1 MVICVAGPIAAGKN
15 FVCSIL
21 EERGFF
27 CLDADQEIH
36 KIIGDKQ
43 AEILS
48 RFSQIAAS
56 RGINLR
62 AADGSLD
69 RRALGKLLFKD
80 SALLAEQ
87 EKILYPE
94 FVARV
99 QALIDANNNALQ
111 AQDAAQKTKGFTGQ
125 NAAAD
130 FSQPEGC
137 GISNNSIN
145 AQEGGATEIAGKPKI
160 ARGSVQPIAV
170 GQPAADFSASEK
182 AWVDQN
188 AGGGNFGF
196 GIDCGPT
203 GIESKPKIA
212 RGLAINA
219 ALLYK
224 TPSLL
229 RQCKKIIYVDAPLLV
244 RAWRIRRR
252 DRLPLLQIIRR
263 IKSQKGLMQEYKR
276 FAADY
281 GIEMVRVRN
290 WGRGVEFEMKMNKG
304 FSDMKDGRVT
314 PLNEA
319 ISDIKKKF
327 V

>member
-43 AEILS
+43 AEIFS
-48 RFSQIAAS
+48 RFSQSAAS

-80 SALLAEQ
+80 PALLSEQ

-94 FVARV
+94 FVERT
-99 QALIDANNNALQ
+99 QKLIDANNNALQ
-111 AQDAAQKTKGFTGQ
+111 AQ
-125 NAAAD
+125 
-130 FSQPEGC
+130 
-137 GISNNSIN
+137 
-145 AQEGGATEIAGKPKI
+145 EGGA
-160 ARGSVQPIAV
+160 
-170 GQPAADFSASEK
+170 
-182 AWVDQN
+182 
-188 AGGGNFGF
+188 
-196 GIDCGPT
+196 T
-203 GIESKPKIA
+203 GIESKPKTA

-252 DRLPLLQIIRR
+252 DRLPLLQIIHR
-263 IKSQKGLMQEYKR
+263 IKSQKGLFKEYKR

-281 GIEMVRVRN
+281 GIEMVVVRN
-290 WGRGVEFEMKMNKG
+290 WGKRLSF
-304 FSDMKDGRVT
+304 
-314 PLNEA
+314 
-319 ISDIKKKF
+319 
-327 V
+327 

>member
-99 QALIDANNNALQ
+99 QALIDTEVAGKTKTAPQ
-111 AQDAAQKTKGFTGQ
+111 PAAKKTKGFTDQ
-125 NAAAD
+125 NAVAD

-145 AQEGGATEIAGKPKI
+145 AQEG
-160 ARGSVQPIAV
+160 
-170 GQPAADFSASEK
+170 
-182 AWVDQN
+182 
-188 AGGGNFGF
+188 
-196 GIDCGPT
+196 GPT

-263 IKSQKGLMQEYKR
+263 IKSQKGLFKEYKL

-281 GIEMVRVRN
+281 GIEMVRVWN
-290 WGRGVEFEMKMNKG
+290 WGRGAEFAFLSPFDN
-304 FSDMKDGRVT
+304 SQN
-314 PLNEA
+314 PLYNV
-319 ISDIKKKF
+319 SK
-327 V
+327 

>member
-99 QALIDANNNALQ
+99 QALIDANQ
-111 AQDAAQKTKGFTGQ
+111 
-125 NAAAD
+125 
-130 FSQPEGC
+130 
-137 GISNNSIN
+137 
-145 AQEGGATEIAGKPKI
+145 
-160 ARGSVQPIAV
+160 
-170 GQPAADFSASEK
+170 K

-188 AGGGNFGF
+188 
-196 GIDCGPT
+196 
-203 GIESKPKIA
+203 A

-263 IKSQKGLMQEYKR
+263 IKSQKGLFKEYER

-281 GIEMVRVRN
+281 GIEMVRVWN
-290 WGRGVEFEMKMNKG
+290 WGRGAEFEMKMNKG

-319 ISDIKKKF
+319 FSDIKKKF

>member
-99 QALIDANNNALQ
+99 QKLIDAQNR
-111 AQDAAQKTKGFTGQ
+111 AQ
-125 NAAAD
+125 
-130 FSQPEGC
+130 
-137 GISNNSIN
+137 
-145 AQEGGATEIAGKPKI
+145 AQEGG
-160 ARGSVQPIAV
+160 S
-170 GQPAADFSASEK
+170 
-182 AWVDQN
+182 
-188 AGGGNFGF
+188 
-196 GIDCGPT
+196 T
-203 GIESKPKIA
+203 GIESKPKTA

-229 RQCKKIIYVDAPLLV
+229 NQCKKIIYVDAPLLV

-252 DRLPLLQIIRR
+252 DRLPFAQIIRR
-263 IKSQKGLMQEYKR
+263 IKSQKGLFKEYER

-290 WGRGVEFEMKMNKG
+290 WGKRLSF
-304 FSDMKDGRVT
+304 
-314 PLNEA
+314 
-319 ISDIKKKF
+319 
-327 V
+327 

>member
-48 RFSQIAAS
+48 RFSQSAAS

-99 QALIDANNNALQ
+99 QALIDAQNCAQ
-111 AQDAAQKTKGFTGQ
+111 AQDAAQKTKGVT
-125 NAAAD
+125 
-130 FSQPEGC
+130 
-137 GISNNSIN
+137 
-145 AQEGGATEIAGKPKI
+145 
-160 ARGSVQPIAV
+160 
-170 GQPAADFSASEK
+170 
-182 AWVDQN
+182 DQN
-188 AGGGNFGF
+188 
-196 GIDCGPT
+196 
-203 GIESKPKIA
+203 A

-229 RQCKKIIYVDAPLLV
+229 RQCQKIIYVDAPLLV
-244 RAWRIRRR
+244 RVWRIRRR
-252 DRLPLLQIIRR
+252 DKLPLLQIIRR
-263 IKSQKGLMQEYKR
+263 IKSQKGLLQEYER

-290 WGRGVEFEMKMNKG
+290 WGRGAEFEMKMNKG

-319 ISDIKKKF
+319 FSDIKKN
-327 V
+327 

>member
-27 CLDADQEIH
+27 SLDADQEIH
-36 KIIGDKQ
+36 KIIGEKQ

-48 RFSQIAAS
+48 RFSQSAAA

-80 SALLAEQ
+80 RTLLAEQ

-99 QALIDANNNALQ
+99 QALIDENQ
-111 AQDAAQKTKGFTGQ
+111 
-125 NAAAD
+125 
-130 FSQPEGC
+130 
-137 GISNNSIN
+137 
-145 AQEGGATEIAGKPKI
+145 
-160 ARGSVQPIAV
+160 
-170 GQPAADFSASEK
+170 K
-182 AWVDQN
+182 AWVNQN
-188 AGGGNFGF
+188 AGGGNFGL
-196 GIDCGPT
+196 GIDRGPT
-203 GIESKPKIA
+203 GIESKPKTA
-212 RGLAINA
+212 GGLAINA

-229 RQCKKIIYVDAPLLV
+229 HQCKKIIYVDAPLLV

-252 DRLPLLQIIRR
+252 DRLPFAQIMRR
-263 IKSQKGLMQEYKR
+263 IKSQKGLFKEYER

-281 GIEMVRVRN
+281 GIEMVRVWN
-290 WGRGVEFEMKMNKG
+290 WGRGACHTLAVL
-304 FSDMKDGRVT
+304 S
-314 PLNEA
+314 
-319 ISDIKKKF
+319 
-327 V
+327 

>member
-99 QALIDANNNALQ
+99 QKLIDANKEAS
-111 AQDAAQKTKGFTGQ
+111 QKPKGFT
-125 NAAAD
+125 D
-130 FSQPEGC
+130 
-137 GISNNSIN
+137 
-145 AQEGGATEIAGKPKI
+145 QEGG
-160 ARGSVQPIAV
+160 GSL
-170 GQPAADFSASEK
+170 GLAD
-182 AWVDQN
+182 V
-188 AGGGNFGF
+188 
-196 GIDCGPT
+196 
-203 GIESKPKIA
+203 

-263 IKSQKGLMQEYKR
+263 IKSQKGLLQEYKR
-276 FAADY
+276 FASDY
-281 GIEMVRVRN
+281 GIEMVVVRN
-290 WGRGVEFEMKMNKG
+290 WGKRLSF
-304 FSDMKDGRVT
+304 
-314 PLNEA
+314 
-319 ISDIKKKF
+319 
-327 V
+327 

>member
-43 AEILS
+43 AEIFS
-48 RFSQIAAS
+48 RFCEPAAA
-56 RGINLR
+56 RKINLKN
-62 AADGSLD
+62 ADGSLN

-80 SALLAEQ
+80 PALLAEQ

-94 FVARV
+94 FVACV
-99 QALIDANNNALQ
+99 QALIDTELAGKTKTARQ
-111 AQDAAQKTKGFTGQ
+111 PAAQKPKGVT
-125 NAAAD
+125 D
-130 FSQPEGC
+130 
-137 GISNNSIN
+137 
-145 AQEGGATEIAGKPKI
+145 QEGG
-160 ARGSVQPIAV
+160 GSIGLAN
-170 GQPAADFSASEK
+170 AS
-182 AWVDQN
+182 
-188 AGGGNFGF
+188 
-196 GIDCGPT
+196 
-203 GIESKPKIA
+203 
-212 RGLAINA
+212 GLAINA

-263 IKSQKGLMQEYKR
+263 IKSQKGLFKEYER

-290 WGRGVEFEMKMNKG
+290 WGRERSLK
-304 FSDMKDGRVT
+304 
-314 PLNEA
+314 
-319 ISDIKKKF
+319 
-327 V
+327 

>member
-1 MVICVAGPIAAGKN
+1 
-15 FVCSIL
+15 
-21 EERGFF
+21 
-27 CLDADQEIH
+27 
-36 KIIGDKQ
+36 IIGDKQ

-48 RFSQIAAS
+48 RFSQSAAS

-99 QALIDANNNALQ
+99 QALIDANQ
-111 AQDAAQKTKGFTGQ
+111 
-125 NAAAD
+125 
-130 FSQPEGC
+130 
-137 GISNNSIN
+137 
-145 AQEGGATEIAGKPKI
+145 
-160 ARGSVQPIAV
+160 
-170 GQPAADFSASEK
+170 K

-188 AGGGNFGF
+188 
-196 GIDCGPT
+196 
-203 GIESKPKIA
+203 A

-229 RQCKKIIYVDAPLLV
+229 RQCQKIIYVDAPLLV

-263 IKSQKGLMQEYKR
+263 IKSQKGLFKEYER

-281 GIEMVRVRN
+281 GIEMVRVWN
-290 WGRGVEFEMKMNKG
+290 WGRGAEFEMKMNKG

-319 ISDIKKKF
+319 FSDIKKKF

>member
-1 MVICVAGPIAAGKN
+1 MIVCVAGPIAAGKN

-80 SALLAEQ
+80 SVLLAEQ

-99 QALIDANNNALQ
+99 QALIDANQKASQ
-111 AQDAAQKTKGFTGQ
+111 AQEGGATGIESKPKTACENCAQAQEAAQKPKGFTDQ

-130 FSQPEGC
+130 FGRPESF
-137 GISNNSIN
+137 GITNNSIKD
-145 AQEGGATEIAGKPKI
+145 QEGGVTEIAGKPKT

-170 GQPAADFSASEK
+170 GQP
-182 AWVDQN
+182 
-188 AGGGNFGF
+188 
-196 GIDCGPT
+196 
-203 GIESKPKIA
+203 A

-229 RQCKKIIYVDAPLLV
+229 RQCQKIIYVDAPLLV

-252 DRLPLLQIIRR
+252 DRLPLTQIIRR
-263 IKSQKGLMQEYKR
+263 IKSQKGLLQEYKR

-281 GIEMVRVRN
+281 GIEMVVVRN
-290 WGRGVEFEMKMNKG
+290 WGRGAEFEMKMNKG

-319 ISDIKKKF
+319 FSDIKKKF
-327 V
+327 I

>member
-43 AEILS
+43 AEIFS
-48 RFSQIAAS
+48 RFSEPAAS

-99 QALIDANNNALQ
+99 QAQIDANKNALQ
-111 AQDAAQKTKGFTGQ
+111 AQEAAQKTKGFTDQ

-130 FSQPEGC
+130 FGRPESF
-137 GISNNSIN
+137 GITNNSIKD
-145 AQEGGATEIAGKPKI
+145 QEGGPTGIESKPKI

-170 GQPAADFSASEK
+170 GQP
-182 AWVDQN
+182 
-188 AGGGNFGF
+188 
-196 GIDCGPT
+196 
-203 GIESKPKIA
+203 A

-229 RQCKKIIYVDAPLLV
+229 RQCQKIIYVDAPFLV

-252 DRLPLLQIIRR
+252 DRLPLTQIIRR
-263 IKSQKGLMQEYKR
+263 IKSQKGLLQEYKR

-281 GIEMVRVRN
+281 GIEMVRVWN
-290 WGRGVEFEMKMNKG
+290 WGRGAEKALAGAG
-304 FSDMKDGRVT
+304 F
-314 PLNEA
+314 
-319 ISDIKKKF
+319 
-327 V
+327 

>member
-27 CLDADQEIH
+27 CLDADEVIH

-43 AEILS
+43 AAILS

-62 AADGSLD
+62 TADGSLD

-80 SALLAEQ
+80 RTLLAEQ

-99 QALIDANNNALQ
+99 QALIDA
-111 AQDAAQKTKGFTGQ
+111 
-125 NAAAD
+125 
-130 FSQPEGC
+130 
-137 GISNNSIN
+137 
-145 AQEGGATEIAGKPKI
+145 EIAGKPK
-160 ARGSVQPIAV
+160 
-170 GQPAADFSASEK
+170 
-182 AWVDQN
+182 
-188 AGGGNFGF
+188 
-196 GIDCGPT
+196 T
-203 GIESKPKIA
+203 A

-229 RQCKKIIYVDAPLLV
+229 RQCQKIIYVDEPLLV

-252 DRLPLLQIIRR
+252 DRLPFEQIFRR
-263 IKSQKGLMQEYKR
+263 IKSQKGLMQEYER

-281 GIEMVRVRN
+281 GIEMVVVRN
-290 WGRGVEFEMKMNKG
+290 WGKRLSF
-304 FSDMKDGRVT
+304 
-314 PLNEA
+314 
-319 ISDIKKKF
+319 
-327 V
+327 

>member
-48 RFSQIAAS
+48 RFSQTAAS

-62 AADGSLD
+62 AAAGSLD

-111 AQDAAQKTKGFTGQ
+111 AQ
-125 NAAAD
+125 
-130 FSQPEGC
+130 
-137 GISNNSIN
+137 
-145 AQEGGATEIAGKPKI
+145 EGGVTEIAGKPKT
-160 ARGSVQPIAV
+160 
-170 GQPAADFSASEK
+170 
-182 AWVDQN
+182 
-188 AGGGNFGF
+188 AG
-196 GIDCGPT
+196 
-203 GIESKPKIA
+203 
-212 RGLAINA
+212 GLAINA

-252 DRLPLLQIIRR
+252 DRLPLTQIIRR
-263 IKSQKGLMQEYKR
+263 IKSQKGLLQEYKR

-290 WGRGVEFEMKMNKG
+290 WGKRLSF
-304 FSDMKDGRVT
+304 
-314 PLNEA
+314 
-319 ISDIKKKF
+319 
-327 V
+327 

>member
-48 RFSQIAAS
+48 RFCGPATS

-99 QALIDANNNALQ
+99 QKLIDANNNALQ
-111 AQDAAQKTKGFTGQ
+111 AQ
-125 NAAAD
+125 
-130 FSQPEGC
+130 
-137 GISNNSIN
+137 
-145 AQEGGATEIAGKPKI
+145 EGGVTEIAG
-160 ARGSVQPIAV
+160 
-170 GQPAADFSASEK
+170 
-182 AWVDQN
+182 
-188 AGGGNFGF
+188 
-196 GIDCGPT
+196 
-203 GIESKPKIA
+203 KPKIA

-229 RQCKKIIYVDAPLLV
+229 RQCQKIIYVDAPLLV
-244 RAWRIRRR
+244 RFWRIRRR

-263 IKSQKGLMQEYKR
+263 IKSQEGLFKEYER

-281 GIEMVRVRN
+281 GIELVKVWN
-290 WGRGVEFEMKMNKG
+290 WG
-304 FSDMKDGRVT
+304 
-314 PLNEA
+314 
-319 ISDIKKKF
+319 KKACHTLA
-327 V
+327 VLS

>member
-94 FVARV
+94 FVARA
-99 QALIDANNNALQ
+99 QKLIDANKEAS
-111 AQDAAQKTKGFTGQ
+111 QKPKGFT
-125 NAAAD
+125 D
-130 FSQPEGC
+130 
-137 GISNNSIN
+137 
-145 AQEGGATEIAGKPKI
+145 QEG
-160 ARGSVQPIAV
+160 
-170 GQPAADFSASEK
+170 
-182 AWVDQN
+182 
-188 AGGGNFGF
+188 
-196 GIDCGPT
+196 
-203 GIESKPKIA
+203 
-212 RGLAINA
+212 GLAINA

-229 RQCKKIIYVDAPLLV
+229 RQCQKIIYVDAPLLV

-252 DRLPLLQIIRR
+252 DRLPFAQIIRR
-263 IKSQKGLMQEYKR
+263 IKSQKGLFKEYER

-290 WGRGVEFEMKMNKG
+290 WGKRLSF
-304 FSDMKDGRVT
+304 
-314 PLNEA
+314 
-319 ISDIKKKF
+319 
-327 V
+327 

>member
-27 CLDADQEIH
+27 CVDADQEIH
-36 KIIGDKQ
+36 KIIGEKQ

-48 RFSQIAAS
+48 RFSQAAAS
-56 RGINLR
+56 RGINLC

-99 QALIDANNNALQ
+99 QVLIDAQHRAQ
-111 AQDAAQKTKGFTGQ
+111 AQDAAQQTKGFTGQ
-125 NAAAD
+125 N
-130 FSQPEGC
+130 SG
-137 GISNNSIN
+137 
-145 AQEGGATEIAGKPKI
+145 
-160 ARGSVQPIAV
+160 GSVQPIAV
-170 GQPAADFSASEK
+170 GQP
-182 AWVDQN
+182 
-188 AGGGNFGF
+188 
-196 GIDCGPT
+196 
-203 GIESKPKIA
+203 A

-229 RQCKKIIYVDAPLLV
+229 RQCQKIIYVDAPLLV
-244 RAWRIRRR
+244 RVWRSRRR
-252 DRLPLLQIIRR
+252 DKMPLLQILRR
-263 IKSQKGLMQEYKR
+263 MKAQKGLEGQYKK
-276 FAADY
+276 FAAENN
-281 GIEMVRVRN
+281 IEFIRVN
-290 WGRGVEFEMKMNKG
+290 NFLCDEG
-304 FSDMKDGRVT
+304 
-314 PLNEA
+314 
-319 ISDIKKKF
+319 IKKWIS
-327 V
+327 

>member
-27 CLDADQEIH
+27 CVDADQEIH

-48 RFSQIAAS
+48 RFSQAAAS

-80 SALLAEQ
+80 SALLSEQ

-99 QALIDANNNALQ
+99 QALIDAEKEASQTVGKPKTACENCAQ
-111 AQDAAQKTKGFTGQ
+111 AQDAAQKAKGVTGQ

-130 FSQPEGC
+130 FSQPEDC

-145 AQEGGATEIAGKPKI
+145 AQEGGVTEIAGKPKI

-170 GQPAADFSASEK
+170 GQPA
-182 AWVDQN
+182 
-188 AGGGNFGF
+188 
-196 GIDCGPT
+196 C
-203 GIESKPKIA
+203 
-212 RGLAINA
+212 GLAINA

-252 DRLPLLQIIRR
+252 DRLPFAQIIRR
-263 IKSQKGLMQEYKR
+263 IKSQKGLFKEYER

-281 GIEMVRVRN
+281 GIELVRVWN
-290 WGRGVEFEMKMNKG
+290 WGRACQTLEGL
-304 FSDMKDGRVT
+304 S
-314 PLNEA
+314 
-319 ISDIKKKF
+319 
-327 V
+327 

>member
-48 RFSQIAAS
+48 RFSQSAAS

-94 FVARV
+94 FIARV
-99 QALIDANNNALQ
+99 QKLIDAQN
-111 AQDAAQKTKGFTGQ
+111 DGKTKT
-125 NAAAD
+125 
-130 FSQPEGC
+130 
-137 GISNNSIN
+137 
-145 AQEGGATEIAGKPKI
+145 
-160 ARGSVQPIAV
+160 V
-170 GQPAADFSASEK
+170 G
-182 AWVDQN
+182 
-188 AGGGNFGF
+188 
-196 GIDCGPT
+196 
-203 GIESKPKIA
+203 
-212 RGLAINA
+212 GLAINA

-229 RQCKKIIYVDAPLLV
+229 RQCQKIIYVDAPLLV

-276 FAADY
+276 FVADY
-281 GIEMVRVRN
+281 GIEMVRVWN
-290 WGRGVEFEMKMNKG
+290 WGRGAEFEMKMNKG
-304 FSDMKDGRVT
+304 FSDMKDGLVT

-319 ISDIKKKF
+319 FSDIKKN
-327 V
+327 

>member
-48 RFSQIAAS
+48 RFSQSAAS
-56 RGINLR
+56 CGINLR

-94 FVARV
+94 FIARV
-99 QALIDANNNALQ
+99 QKLIDANQ
-111 AQDAAQKTKGFTGQ
+111 
-125 NAAAD
+125 
-130 FSQPEGC
+130 
-137 GISNNSIN
+137 
-145 AQEGGATEIAGKPKI
+145 
-160 ARGSVQPIAV
+160 
-170 GQPAADFSASEK
+170 K
-182 AWVDQN
+182 AWVDQ
-188 AGGGNFGF
+188 
-196 GIDCGPT
+196 
-203 GIESKPKIA
+203 KA

-229 RQCKKIIYVDAPLLV
+229 RQCQKIIYVDAPLLV

-252 DRLPLLQIIRR
+252 DKLPLLQIIRR
-263 IKSQKGLMQEYKR
+263 IKSQKGLMEEYER

-281 GIEMVRVRN
+281 GIEMVRVWN
-290 WGRGVEFEMKMNKG
+290 WGRGVCAP
-304 FSDMKDGRVT
+304 SS
-314 PLNEA
+314 L
-319 ISDIKKKF
+319 
-327 V
+327 

>member
-36 KIIGDKQ
+36 KIISDKQ
-43 AEILS
+43 AEIFS

-56 RGINLR
+56 RGINLC

-80 SALLAEQ
+80 RTLLAEQ

-111 AQDAAQKTKGFTGQ
+111 AQ
-125 NAAAD
+125 
-130 FSQPEGC
+130 
-137 GISNNSIN
+137 
-145 AQEGGATEIAGKPKI
+145 EGGVTEIAGKPKL
-160 ARGSVQPIAV
+160 
-170 GQPAADFSASEK
+170 
-182 AWVDQN
+182 
-188 AGGGNFGF
+188 
-196 GIDCGPT
+196 
-203 GIESKPKIA
+203 A

-229 RQCKKIIYVDAPLLV
+229 RQCQKIIYVDAPLLV

-263 IKSQKGLMQEYKR
+263 IKSQKGLLQEYKR

-281 GIEMVRVRN
+281 GIEMVRVWN
-290 WGRGVEFEMKMNKG
+290 WG
-304 FSDMKDGRVT
+304 
-314 PLNEA
+314 
-319 ISDIKKKF
+319 KKACQTLEGLS
-327 V
+327 

>member
-36 KIIGDKQ
+36 KIIGEKQ

-48 RFSQIAAS
+48 RFSQSAAS

-80 SALLAEQ
+80 NALLAEQ

-99 QALIDANNNALQ
+99 QALIDAQNCAQ
-111 AQDAAQKTKGFTGQ
+111 AQDAAQKAKGFTGQ

-160 ARGSVQPIAV
+160 AR
-170 GQPAADFSASEK
+170 D
-182 AWVDQN
+182 
-188 AGGGNFGF
+188 
-196 GIDCGPT
+196 
-203 GIESKPKIA
+203 
-212 RGLAINA
+212 LAINA

-229 RQCKKIIYVDAPLLV
+229 RQCQKIIYVDAPLLV

-263 IKSQKGLMQEYKR
+263 IKSQKGLFNEYER

-281 GIEMVRVRN
+281 GIEMVRVWN
-290 WGRGVEFEMKMNKG
+290 WGRGAEFEMKMNKG

-319 ISDIKKKF
+319 FSDIKKKF

>member
-36 KIIGDKQ
+36 KIICEKQ
-43 AEILS
+43 AEIFS
-48 RFSQIAAS
+48 RFSQAAAS

-80 SALLAEQ
+80 PALLAEQ

-99 QALIDANNNALQ
+99 QKLIDAQNR
-111 AQDAAQKTKGFTGQ
+111 AQ
-125 NAAAD
+125 
-130 FSQPEGC
+130 
-137 GISNNSIN
+137 
-145 AQEGGATEIAGKPKI
+145 AQEGG
-160 ARGSVQPIAV
+160 S
-170 GQPAADFSASEK
+170 
-182 AWVDQN
+182 
-188 AGGGNFGF
+188 
-196 GIDCGPT
+196 T
-203 GIESKPKIA
+203 GIESKPKTA

-229 RQCKKIIYVDAPLLV
+229 NQCKKIIYVDAPLLV

-263 IKSQKGLMQEYKR
+263 IKSQKGLLQEYKR

-290 WGRGVEFEMKMNKG
+290 WGKRLSF
-304 FSDMKDGRVT
+304 
-314 PLNEA
+314 
-319 ISDIKKKF
+319 
-327 V
+327 

>member
-36 KIIGDKQ
+36 KIIGEKQ

-80 SALLAEQ
+80 SALLSEQ

-99 QALIDANNNALQ
+99 QALIDVQNCAQ
-111 AQDAAQKTKGFTGQ
+111 AQDAEQKTKGFTGQ

-145 AQEGGATEIAGKPKI
+145 AQDGGSTGIESKPKI

-170 GQPAADFSASEK
+170 GQS
-182 AWVDQN
+182 
-188 AGGGNFGF
+188 
-196 GIDCGPT
+196 
-203 GIESKPKIA
+203 A

-263 IKSQKGLMQEYKR
+263 IKSQKGLFKEYER

-281 GIEMVRVRN
+281 GIEMVRVWN
-290 WGRGVEFEMKMNKG
+290 WGEFI
-304 FSDMKDGRVT
+304 S
-314 PLNEA
+314 LNLWK
-319 ISDIKKKF
+319 IGNLL
-327 V
+327 

>member
-99 QALIDANNNALQ
+99 QALIDAQNCAQ
-111 AQDAAQKTKGFTGQ
+111 AQESAQKTKGVTDQ

-130 FSQPEGC
+130 FSQPEDC

-145 AQEGGATEIAGKPKI
+145 AQEGGVTEIAGKPKI
-160 ARGSVQPIAV
+160 ARGSVQPITV
-170 GQPAADFSASEK
+170 DQPAEND
-182 AWVDQN
+182 
-188 AGGGNFGF
+188 G
-196 GIDCGPT
+196 
-203 GIESKPKIA
+203 KPKTV

-252 DRLPLLQIIRR
+252 DCLPFEQIFRR
-263 IKSQKGLMQEYKR
+263 IKSQKGLLQEYKR

-281 GIEMVRVRN
+281 GIEMVVVWN
-290 WGRGVEFEMKMNKG
+290 WGSACQTLEGL
-304 FSDMKDGRVT
+304 S
-314 PLNEA
+314 
-319 ISDIKKKF
+319 
-327 V
+327 

>member
-111 AQDAAQKTKGFTGQ
+111 AQDAEQKAKGVTGQ

-145 AQEGGATEIAGKPKI
+145 AQEGGATEIAGKPKT
-160 ARGSVQPIAV
+160 AGGSVQPIAV
-170 GQPAADFSASEK
+170 GQPA
-182 AWVDQN
+182 
-188 AGGGNFGF
+188 
-196 GIDCGPT
+196 
-203 GIESKPKIA
+203 
-212 RGLAINA
+212 RGLVINA

-263 IKSQKGLMQEYKR
+263 IKSQKGLFKEYKR

-281 GIEMVRVRN
+281 GIEMVVVRN
-290 WGRGVEFEMKMNKG
+290 WGRGAEFEMKMNKG

-319 ISDIKKKF
+319 FSDIKKN
-327 V
+327 

>member
-43 AEILS
+43 AEIFS

-99 QALIDANNNALQ
+99 QALIDEN
-111 AQDAAQKTKGFTGQ
+111 QK
-125 NAAAD
+125 A
-130 FSQPEGC
+130 SQ
-137 GISNNSIN
+137 
-145 AQEGGATEIAGKPKI
+145 AQEGG
-160 ARGSVQPIAV
+160 GSLGLAN
-170 GQPAADFSASEK
+170 AS
-182 AWVDQN
+182 
-188 AGGGNFGF
+188 
-196 GIDCGPT
+196 
-203 GIESKPKIA
+203 
-212 RGLAINA
+212 GLAINA

-229 RQCKKIIYVDAPLLV
+229 RQCQKIIYVDAPLLV

-263 IKSQKGLMQEYKR
+263 IKSQRGLYDQYKK

-281 GIEMVRVRN
+281 GIEMVVVRN
-290 WGRGVEFEMKMNKG
+290 WG
-304 FSDMKDGRVT
+304 
-314 PLNEA
+314 
-319 ISDIKKKF
+319 KKACQTLEGLS
-327 V
+327 

>member
-48 RFSQIAAS
+48 RFSQSAAS

-80 SALLAEQ
+80 RTLLAEQ

-99 QALIDANNNALQ
+99 QALIDA
-111 AQDAAQKTKGFTGQ
+111 Q
-125 NAAAD
+125 N
-130 FSQPEGC
+130 C
-137 GISNNSIN
+137 GS
-145 AQEGGATEIAGKPKI
+145 T
-160 ARGSVQPIAV
+160 
-170 GQPAADFSASEK
+170 
-182 AWVDQN
+182 
-188 AGGGNFGF
+188 
-196 GIDCGPT
+196 GID
-203 GIESKPKIA
+203 SKPETVG
-212 RGLAINA
+212 GLAINA

-229 RQCKKIIYVDAPLLV
+229 RRCQKIIYVDAPLLV

-263 IKSQKGLMQEYKR
+263 IKSQKGLMQEYMR

-290 WGRGVEFEMKMNKG
+290 WGRGVCAPPPFDNPQN
-304 FSDMKDGRVT
+304 
-314 PLNEA
+314 PLYNV
-319 ISDIKKKF
+319 SK
-327 V
+327 

>member
-36 KIIGDKQ
+36 KIIGEKQ

-48 RFSQIAAS
+48 RFSQSAAS

-111 AQDAAQKTKGFTGQ
+111 AQ
-125 NAAAD
+125 
-130 FSQPEGC
+130 
-137 GISNNSIN
+137 
-145 AQEGGATEIAGKPKI
+145 EGGVTEIAGKPK
-160 ARGSVQPIAV
+160 
-170 GQPAADFSASEK
+170 
-182 AWVDQN
+182 
-188 AGGGNFGF
+188 
-196 GIDCGPT
+196 T
-203 GIESKPKIA
+203 A

-252 DRLPLLQIIRR
+252 DRLPLTQIIRR
-263 IKSQKGLMQEYKR
+263 IKSQKGLLQEYKR

-281 GIEMVRVRN
+281 GIEMVRVWN
-290 WGRGVEFEMKMNKG
+290 WG
-304 FSDMKDGRVT
+304 
-314 PLNEA
+314 
-319 ISDIKKKF
+319 KKACQTLEGLS
-327 V
+327 

>member
-21 EERGFF
+21 EERGFL

-36 KIIGDKQ
+36 KIIGEKQ

-99 QALIDANNNALQ
+99 QALIDANQ
-111 AQDAAQKTKGFTGQ
+111 
-125 NAAAD
+125 
-130 FSQPEGC
+130 
-137 GISNNSIN
+137 
-145 AQEGGATEIAGKPKI
+145 
-160 ARGSVQPIAV
+160 
-170 GQPAADFSASEK
+170 K

-188 AGGGNFGF
+188 
-196 GIDCGPT
+196 
-203 GIESKPKIA
+203 A

-263 IKSQKGLMQEYKR
+263 IKSQKGLFKEYER

-281 GIEMVRVRN
+281 GIEMVRVWN
-290 WGRGVEFEMKMNKG
+290 WGRGAEFEMKMNKG

-319 ISDIKKKF
+319 FSDIKKKF
-327 V
+327 M

>member
-36 KIIGDKQ
+36 KIIGEKQ

-80 SALLAEQ
+80 RTLLAEQ

-99 QALIDANNNALQ
+99 QVLIDAEKEAS
-111 AQDAAQKTKGFTGQ
+111 QKPKGFTDQ

-130 FSQPEGC
+130 FGRPESF
-137 GISNNSIN
+137 GITNNSIN
-145 AQEGGATEIAGKPKI
+145 AQEGGVTEIAGKPKI
-160 ARGSVQPIAV
+160 AHGSVQPIAV
-170 GQPAADFSASEK
+170 GQP
-182 AWVDQN
+182 
-188 AGGGNFGF
+188 
-196 GIDCGPT
+196 
-203 GIESKPKIA
+203 A

-229 RQCKKIIYVDAPLLV
+229 RQCQKIIYVDAPLLV

-252 DRLPLLQIIRR
+252 DRLPFAQIFRR
-263 IKSQKGLMQEYKR
+263 IKSQKGLLQEYQR
-276 FAADY
+276 FVADY
-281 GIEMVRVRN
+281 GIEMVRVWN
-290 WGRGVEFEMKMNKG
+290 W
-304 FSDMKDGRVT
+304 VT
-314 PLNEA
+314 L
-319 ISDIKKKF
+319 KKN
-327 V
+327 

>member
-99 QALIDANNNALQ
+99 QKLIDANKEA
-111 AQDAAQKTKGFTGQ
+111 
-125 NAAAD
+125 
-130 FSQPEGC
+130 SQ
-137 GISNNSIN
+137 
-145 AQEGGATEIAGKPKI
+145 AQEG
-160 ARGSVQPIAV
+160 
-170 GQPAADFSASEK
+170 
-182 AWVDQN
+182 
-188 AGGGNFGF
+188 
-196 GIDCGPT
+196 
-203 GIESKPKIA
+203 
-212 RGLAINA
+212 GLAINA

-229 RQCKKIIYVDAPLLV
+229 RRCQKIIYVDAPLLV

-252 DRLPLLQIIRR
+252 DRLPFAQIIRR
-263 IKSQKGLMQEYKR
+263 IKSQKGLLQEYKR

-281 GIEMVRVRN
+281 GIEMVRVWN
-290 WGRGVEFEMKMNKG
+290 WGKRLSF
-304 FSDMKDGRVT
+304 
-314 PLNEA
+314 
-319 ISDIKKKF
+319 
-327 V
+327 

>member
-1 MVICVAGPIAAGKN
+1 MIVCVAGPIAAGKN

-43 AEILS
+43 AEIFS
-48 RFSQIAAS
+48 RFSQIAAT

-80 SALLAEQ
+80 PALLAEQ

-94 FVARV
+94 FVARA
-99 QALIDANNNALQ
+99 QKLIDANKEAS
-111 AQDAAQKTKGFTGQ
+111 QKPKGFTDQ

-130 FSQPEGC
+130 FG
-137 GISNNSIN
+137 
-145 AQEGGATEIAGKPKI
+145 
-160 ARGSVQPIAV
+160 QPITV
-170 GQPAADFSASEK
+170 GQPAA
-182 AWVDQN
+182 
-188 AGGGNFGF
+188 AGGSLGLAN
-196 GIDCGPT
+196 
-203 GIESKPKIA
+203 A

-229 RQCKKIIYVDAPLLV
+229 RQCQKIIYVDAPLLV

-252 DRLPLLQIIRR
+252 DRMPFEQIIRR
-263 IKSQKGLMQEYKR
+263 IKSQKGLLQEYQR

-281 GIEMVRVRN
+281 GIEMVRVWN
-290 WGRGVEFEMKMNKG
+290 WGRGAEFEMKMNKG

-319 ISDIKKKF
+319 FSDIKKN
-327 V
+327 

>member
-99 QALIDANNNALQ
+99 QKLIDA
-111 AQDAAQKTKGFTGQ
+111 
-125 NAAAD
+125 
-130 FSQPEGC
+130 
-137 GISNNSIN
+137 
-145 AQEGGATEIAGKPKI
+145 EIAGKPK
-160 ARGSVQPIAV
+160 
-170 GQPAADFSASEK
+170 
-182 AWVDQN
+182 
-188 AGGGNFGF
+188 
-196 GIDCGPT
+196 T
-203 GIESKPKIA
+203 A

-263 IKSQKGLMQEYKR
+263 IKSQKGLFKEYER

-281 GIEMVRVRN
+281 GIEIVRVRN
-290 WGRGVEFEMKMNKG
+290 WGKRLSF
-304 FSDMKDGRVT
+304 
-314 PLNEA
+314 
-319 ISDIKKKF
+319 
-327 V
+327 